1 MSIKTV
7 PTFIMMCGIP
17 GSGKSEKAE
26 ELAKEYNATIFASD
40 KIREELTGNENN
52 QTNNDEVFKEL
63 HSRIKKSL
71 LQGKNCIYDATNI
84 HYKLRMRFL
93 QYINYICCR
102 KYCVVVATPYKEC
115 IRRNIERNRVVPE
128 EVIEKMYRN
137 FDIPYWY
144 EGWDNIWIEYSDGS
158 KDSLGQPEDWI
169 DAVSKF
175 NQENHNHKLSLGF
188 HCLYT
193 YRCVNE
199 LFNKVSDELS
209 QSAMIHDNGKC
220 FTKLYKP
227 DVQIKEAHYYN
238 HENVGSYDSLFYDIP
253 ADHLSV
259 AALVRWHMQPYSWE
273 NNENDKSHEK
283 YKKLW
288 GEDFYEEIMLLHNA
302 DILAH

>member
-1 MSIKTV
+1 MSIKSI

-26 ELAKEYNATIFASD
+26 ELAKEYDAEIFASD
-40 KIREELTGNENN
+40 KIRAELTGNENN
-52 QTNNDEVFKEL
+52 QLNNEEVFKEL

-93 QYINYICCR
+93 QYINYIYCN
-102 KYCVVVATPYKEC
+102 KYCVVVATPFKEC
-115 IRRNIERNRVVPE
+115 IKRNIERNRVVPE

-144 EGWDNIWIEYSDGS
+144 EGWDNIWIEYSDDS
-158 KDSLGQPEDWI
+158 KDSLGQPKDWL
-169 DAVSKF
+169 AVVSKF
-175 NQENHNHKLSLGF
+175 NQENHNHKLSLGT
-188 HCLYT
+188 HCLHT
-193 YRCVNE
+193 YYCVNE
-199 LFNKVSDELS
+199 LVNMVNEELS
-209 QSAMIHDNGKC
+209 LSAMIHDNGKC
-220 FTKLYKP
+220 FTKSYKS
-227 DVQIKEAHYYN
+227 DVQVKEAHYYN

-273 NNENDKSHEK
+273 KNENYKLHEK
-283 YKKLW
+283 YLKLW
-288 GEDFYEEIMLLHNA
+288 GRVFYAEIMLLHQA
-302 DILAH
+302 DVMAH